1 MKFQQLL
8 KLILP
13 ILIIA
18 FAGGAFQHLKA
29 SKPKRVKPELKEK
42 VWQVEI
48 VQAAKQNLSPS
59 LGLYGRVESPEL
71 LQAAAP
77 GAGIVSEVLVQSG
90 SVVSPGQLLV
100 KMDSR
105 DFNSTLA
112 QAESNF
118 QDIKN
123 QISELKIR
131 HRSNQNSLKT
141 EREILRLTEDDVER
155 LLKLKKQNLSAET
168 ILNVARSALGRQQLS
183 VISREYEVES
193 YPVQLG
199 KLTARQNQNRAK
211 LEEAQLMIERSSV
224 LAPFEGVVSA
234 VPVSVGNRVATGQIL
249 VALYPIDSLE
259 IRAHIPTRY
268 ISRIQQAMAREI
280 KQYASITLAGDTL
293 QLALLRLAGQAEPS
307 GVDAYFQVA
316 NAGRALRLGALLPLN
331 LSLPTEHEVL
341 AVPYQAI
348 YGNSRLYL
356 LKENRLHGVVV
367 EPVGQFVDAE
377 GSAFLLVKSPQI
389 NPGDKIVT
397 THLPNAVSGL
407 KVRSAGDN
415 ASQ

>member
-1 MKFQQLL
+1 MRFHQIL

-18 FAGGAFQHLKA
+18 LAGGAFQHLKA

-48 VQAAKQNLSPS
+48 VHAAKQNLSPS

-90 SVVSPGQLLV
+90 TKVSPGQLLV

-105 DFNSTLA
+105 DFDSTLA
-112 QAESNF
+112 QAESDL

-141 EREILRLTEDDVER
+141 ERRLLQLAEDDVER
-155 LLKLKKQNLSAET
+155 LMKLKKQNLSADT
-168 ILNVARSALGRQQLS
+168 IINVARSALGRQQLS

-211 LEEAQLMIERSSV
+211 LKEARLMIERSSV
-224 LAPFEGVVSA
+224 LAPFQGVVSA
-234 VPVSVGNRVATGQIL
+234 VPVSVGNRVSTGQIL
-249 VALYPIDSLE
+249 VALYPVDSLE

-268 ISRIQQAMAREI
+268 IPRIQQAMAQEI
-280 KQYASITLAGDTL
+280 TQYASITLAGDTL
-293 QLALLRLAGQAEPS
+293 QLALVRLAGRAEPS
-307 GVDAYFQVA
+307 GVDAYFRA
-316 NAGRALRLGALLPLN
+316 AGSSQALRLGALLPLN
-331 LSLPTEHEVL
+331 FNLPAEYDVI

-356 LKENRLHGVVV
+356 SKENRLQGVVV
-367 EPVGQFVDAE
+367 EPVGQYVDAD
-377 GSAFLLVKSPQI
+377 GSAFLLIKSPQI
-389 NPGDKIVT
+389 DPGDEIVI